1 MHPVQEEEEDIL
13 QRLEARLESVNGVI
27 SRLRKRNAELESQLR
42 EALATRDEATAQL
55 TSVRDEATGFRDEAE
70 RLRSRQKQ
78 AATRIKTLLSQVEQ
92 MDLLTEG

>member
-1 MHPVQEEEEDIL
+1 MHPIQDEDDDIL
-13 QRLEARLESVNGVI
+13 ARLESRLESVNGVI
-27 SRLRKRNAELESQLR
+27 TRLREHNAELESQLR
-42 EALATRDEATAQL
+42 VALTTREESTAELTSAREEATKY
-55 TSVRDEATGFRDEAE
+55 REEAE

>member
-1 MHPVQEEEEDIL
+1 MHPIQDEDDDIL
-13 QRLEARLESVNGVI
+13 ARLEARLESVNGVI
-27 SRLRKRNAELESQLR
+27 TRLREQNAELESQLR
-42 EALATRDEATAQL
+42 VALTTREESTAALTSAREEATR
-55 TSVRDEATGFRDEAE
+55 FREEAE

>member
-1 MHPVQEEEEDIL
+1 MHPTQDEEDDIL
-13 QRLEARLESVNGVI
+13 ERLEARLESVNGVI
-27 SRLRKRNAELESQLR
+27 SRLREHNAELETRLR
-42 EALATRDEATAQL
+42 EALATRDEATSQL
-55 TSVRDEATGFRDEAE
+55 TSVRDEATRLRDEAE